1 MPFGWRAGVAALL
14 AALLVAGFFVSDW
27 LVVAV
32 VLTVLVLAVAY
43 AARALAQG
51 QSDVLRMR
59 HRLDTCRVDRLQ
71 RVDQREYRVELA
83 ADVAGGVGVEVDAGE
98 TRKARHVVGG
108 EAHRRFGALKKPRRI
123 SAERTAA

>member
-1 MPFGWRAGVAALL
+1 
-14 AALLVAGFFVSDW
+14 
-27 LVVAV
+27 
-32 VLTVLVLAVAY
+32 
-43 AARALAQG
+43 
-51 QSDVLRMR
+51 MR

-108 EAHRRFGALKKPRRI
+108 EAHRRFGAQKTASNQCGENSGLGYHSGHFKAVRAERSRTHAPRRRA
-123 SAERTAA
+123 STSFMFDSFKGYFSSDLA